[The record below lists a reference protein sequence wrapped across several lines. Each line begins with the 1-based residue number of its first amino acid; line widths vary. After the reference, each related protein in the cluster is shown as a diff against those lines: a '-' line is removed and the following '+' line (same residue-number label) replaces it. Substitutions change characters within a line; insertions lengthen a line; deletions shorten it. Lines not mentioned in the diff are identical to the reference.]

1 MLAKIN
7 ARKKVLREPR
17 AASMIGQVLDEY
29 KDAIDANF
37 TPTGAAASVR
47 NTQHATRTTAR
58 HDTTRHDTTN
68 DTTRAQMVTSRWF
81 VIAQTSR
88 QRGAMLSA
96 VVGGKMSEGIN
107 FSDGLGRC
115 VVMVGLPYPN
125 PRDPVLV
132 EKMKYIS
139 AKAAAAAASTS
150 SSSSSSSSWSS
161 SSSSPARRVMSA
173 PVMSARQYY
182 ENACMRAVNQSIGR
196 SIRHA
201 GDYATILLVDHR
213 YMRPEITSKLP
224 RWIAATMP
232 PCVLLSRSCRVVC
245 VVCCVSCVVSCAH
258 TRSLGTA
265 PMRASRSRSA
275 RRLGTHAPSSRTS
288 GSARPPL
295 RTNVAPRE
303 KATTPTSKPSSCERI
318 YVS

>member
-1 MLAKIN
+1 
-7 ARKKVLREPR
+7 
-17 AASMIGQVLDEY
+17 
-29 KDAIDANF
+29 
-37 TPTGAAASVR
+37 
-47 NTQHATRTTAR
+47 
-58 HDTTRHDTTN
+58 
-68 DTTRAQMVTSRWF
+68 MVTSWWC
-81 VIAQTSR
+81 VIAQISR
-88 QRGAMLSA
+88 QRGAILSA

-139 AKAAAAAASTS
+139 AKAAASASS
-150 SSSSSSSSWSS
+150 P
-161 SSSSPARRVMSA
+161 SPARRAMSA

-224 RWIAATMP
+224 RWIASTMP
-232 PCVLLSRSCRVVC
+232 RSVLPFIR
-245 VVCCVSCVVSCAH
+245 SCVVRVSRVACRVPCCVLTCAFFRNGVDASKPFTFGQAFGH
-258 TRSLGTA
+258 TRAFFQNKRERQTA
-265 PMRASRSRSA
+265 VENQRRAA
-275 RRLGTHAPSSRTS
+275 REGNNHNPS
-288 GSARPPL
+288 
-295 RTNVAPRE
+295 
-303 KATTPTSKPSSCERI
+303 K
-318 YVS
+318 